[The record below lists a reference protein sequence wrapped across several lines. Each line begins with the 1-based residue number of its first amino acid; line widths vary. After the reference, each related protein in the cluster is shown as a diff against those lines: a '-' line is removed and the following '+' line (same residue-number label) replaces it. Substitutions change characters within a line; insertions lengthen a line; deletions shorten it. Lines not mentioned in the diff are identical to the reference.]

1 MSVNSPEISEVQL
14 MHFSLTPLSLKVCA
28 SNTALEFSPLWHH
41 KGWSG
46 LSLSL
51 SQVSPAVSLKKA
63 VNTGLSVL
71 LLADGC
77 NLLDHSGRTSAPLE
91 LVCWFGR
98 CVLTA
103 GELLSI
109 TRTRFTLHRWQYN
122 TRLSSSSSGRA
133 AAKQSRAYHSLL
145 DPHTSPELLGD
156 CWSKGGAYGSLG
168 KKSGY

>member
-1 MSVNSPEISEVQL
+1 MSMNSPEISKVQL
-14 MHFSLTPLSLKVCA
+14 LYFSLTPLSLKVCA

-46 LSLSL
+46 LSLSQV
-51 SQVSPAVSLKKA
+51 SQVQYSPALSLQKA

-77 NLLDHSGRTSAPLE
+77 SLLDHSGRTSAPLE

-103 GELLSI
+103 GQLLSI

-122 TRLSSSSSGRA
+122 SPLRRA
-133 AAKQSRAYHSLL
+133 AAKQSRGYHSLL
-145 DPHTSPELLGD
+145 DPHTWPELLCD
-156 CWSKGGAYGSLG
+156 CWSKGGTYGSLG

>member
-1 MSVNSPEISEVQL
+1 MSMNSPEISKVQL
-14 MHFSLTPLSLKVCA
+14 LHFSLAPLSLKL
-28 SNTALEFSPLWHH
+28 NTALEFSPLWHH

-51 SQVSPAVSLKKA
+51 SQVSPAVSLQKA

-77 NLLDHSGRTSAPLE
+77 SRLDHSGRTSAPLE

-122 TRLSSSSSGRA
+122 TKVVFLIFRKSSGEAVPRLSLTSRPSHLTRA
-133 AAKQSRAYHSLL
+133 SRWLL
-145 DPHTSPELLGD
+145 
-156 CWSKGGAYGSLG
+156 K
-168 KKSGY
+168 